1 MGKFSA
7 KNKIFTLLT
16 VWLLLTFCMFFYLF
30 GILDMSNL
38 RTLEGMDQQKKDLA
52 ALNAERQSYIQAKGD
67 LDDLAKKS
75 IQPEDFFSK
84 DITLVNEI
92 RTLEGWGNK
101 LGVQMTLSG
110 VSGTIN
116 SVPKAK
122 TITPISM
129 VPYSINLTGSFSQAV
144 DFIEVLEN
152 LNFITNINNIGI
164 SAGDNNQVTLSL
176 GANFYLKR

>member
-1 MGKFSA
+1 
-7 KNKIFTLLT
+7 
-16 VWLLLTFCMFFYLF
+16 
-30 GILDMSNL
+30 MSNL

-122 TITPISM
+122 TI
-129 VPYSINLTGSFSQAV
+129 
-144 DFIEVLEN
+144 EVLEN